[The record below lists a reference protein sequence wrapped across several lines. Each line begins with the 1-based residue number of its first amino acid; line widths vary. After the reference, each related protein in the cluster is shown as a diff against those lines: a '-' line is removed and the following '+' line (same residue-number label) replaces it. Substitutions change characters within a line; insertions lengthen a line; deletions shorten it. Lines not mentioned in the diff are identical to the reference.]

1 MVGGRNVLICGVV
14 RALVAIVHNY
24 LTPWMLTVAQLLKKF
39 PAFYGSNVSYH
50 VNKSPPLVPIL
61 SQMNPVTEFVHNV
74 WKLLRAIYRFGHC
87 KHFHID
93 SVKVHFHVVASELW
107 MNLVSW
113 IVLIKWM
120 KVAIKPSFM
129 CGTTGRRHSCV
140 SVEVTFSAVV
150 VVTRDWVTIWG
161 VASVCFPHN
170 SVLGLTFYVL
180 GIWLVRSR

>member
-74 WKLLRAIYRFGHC
+74 
-87 KHFHID
+87 
-93 SVKVHFHVVASELW
+93 
-107 MNLVSW
+107 
-113 IVLIKWM
+113 
-120 KVAIKPSFM
+120 
-129 CGTTGRRHSCV
+129 
-140 SVEVTFSAVV
+140 
-150 VVTRDWVTIWG
+150 
-161 VASVCFPHN
+161 
-170 SVLGLTFYVL
+170 
-180 GIWLVRSR
+180 